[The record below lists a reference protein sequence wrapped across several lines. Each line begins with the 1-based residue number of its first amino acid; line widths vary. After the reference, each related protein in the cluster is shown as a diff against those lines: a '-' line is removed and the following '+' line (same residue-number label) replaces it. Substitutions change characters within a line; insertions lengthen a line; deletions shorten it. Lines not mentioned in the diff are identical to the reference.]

1 MNNKIDQMLNAL
13 NLYTVSK
20 LSIQNDNKSVAV
32 EFIDD
37 AANRHMVEF
46 GNVDT
51 YLFLDDDML
60 DRLNDDYELS
70 GAITYFRSQSN
81 AIIAISHY
89 EDGSIEE
96 QKVASP
102 NIILN
107 TETASLMLEAKKVTI
122 NGESYAL
129 DRLLN

>member
-20 LSIQNDNKSVAV
+20 LSIQNENKSVAV
-32 EFIDD
+32 EFVDD
-37 AANRHMVEF
+37 AANKHMVEF

-51 YLFLDDDML
+51 YLFLDEDML
-60 DRLNDDYELS
+60 ERLNDDHALD
-70 GAITYFRSQSN
+70 GAITYFRNHNSS
-81 AIIAISHY
+81 IVAISHY

-96 QKVASP
+96 QAIASP

-107 TETASLMLEAKKVTI
+107 TATASIMLEAKKVTI

-129 DRLLN
+129 DRLLH

>member
-1 MNNKIDQMLNAL
+1 MSNKIEQMLNDL

-37 AANRHMVEF
+37 LANKHMVEF
-46 GNVDT
+46 SNVDT
-51 YLFLDDDML
+51 YLFLDDDIL
-60 DRLNDDYELS
+60 AHLNDDHALS
-70 GAITYFRSQSN
+70 GAITYFRNHNSSIV
-81 AIIAISHY
+81 AVSHY
-89 EDGSIEE
+89 EDGSVEE
-96 QKVASP
+96 RAVASP

-107 TETASLMLEAKKVTI
+107 TETASIMLEAKKMTI
-122 NGESYAL
+122 NGQSYAL